1 MRVGDRYFAHG
12 VTNSLEVYLESKL
25 RHASSAGSVH
35 SRAAAATAMYT
46 AFVIRFQIASRP
58 RNFLC
63 ILAYIALVLVLSNNP
78 RSAAEIVIPEIEKI
92 PYSGVFDIPT
102 LGYYIAD
109 FYAAEDG
116 LYFLLRQGSKIPRQG
131 GPAAILL
138 TDTRGQ
144 NQTWIPILNDG
155 SPVPRQARA
164 SAGQIAVLTRGSISF
179 FQ

>member
-1 MRVGDRYFAHG
+1 
-12 VTNSLEVYLESKL
+12 
-25 RHASSAGSVH
+25 
-35 SRAAAATAMYT
+35 MYT